1 MMFRPS
7 LFTMVYLVIGVVV
20 AAVNDYFDS
29 LSTVGRVV
37 SAVVAVVLWPLVLI
51 GFEIQI
57 SR

>member
-1 MMFRPS
+1 MVFRPS
-7 LFTMVYLVIGVVV
+7 LFSMVYLAIGVVV

-37 SAVVAVVLWPLVLI
+37 SAIVAVILWPLVLI

>member
-1 MMFRPS
+1 MFRPS
-7 LFTMVYLVIGVVV
+7 LFTMVYVVIGVVV

-37 SAVVAVVLWPLVLI
+37 TAILAVILWPLVLI
-51 GFEIQI
+51 GFEIQV